1 MRHTQTLMSATPR
14 KNTRKPAAPVA
25 PSGRQRLPT
34 AGSDEKRERIL
45 KAAEALFDRY
55 GYANTTI
62 EQIVQ
67 ALGVTKPFVYYYF
80 RNKQEIFETL
90 CWAPT
95 EACFTVLD
103 FAADDPRPAHEK
115 AVDGLQRLI
124 AATIAHYPA
133 GFFPY
138 REPQAFS
145 PAYLK
150 ASRHVA
156 QQFYKQ
162 FCALLDEGRASGH
175 FDFRD
180 TRITAQAACSL
191 PGFLYNWYQPGGK
204 LGPAEM
210 VVELTDLASRV
221 LGMRITTSAS
231 SSPSPATPRKRTAKP
246 APAIESTP
254 STKRRKSAPSTSH
267 SAT

>member
-1 MRHTQTLMSATPR
+1 MPKPPVTPR
-14 KNTRKPAAPVA
+14 
-25 PSGRQRLPT
+25 GRQRLPT

-45 KAAEALFDRY
+45 KAAEALFDRN
-55 GYANTTI
+55 GYAHTTM

-103 FAADDPRPAHEK
+103 FAADDARPAHDK

-133 GFFPY
+133 AFFPY

-150 ASRHVA
+150 ASRTLA
-156 QQFYKQ
+156 RQFYRQ
-162 FCALLDEGRASGH
+162 FCALLEEGRASGH
-175 FDFRD
+175 FDFRE

-191 PGFLYNWYQPGGK
+191 PGFLYHWYRPGGR
-204 LGPAEM
+204 LGTAEM
-210 VVELTDLASRV
+210 VAELTELASRV
-221 LGMRITTSAS
+221 LGLRPA
-231 SSPSPATPRKRTAKP
+231 PATPASPPKKTP
-246 APAIESTP
+246 ARRSRPAAEP
-254 STKRRKSAPSTSH
+254 PGKD
-267 SAT
+267 

>member
-1 MRHTQTLMSATPR
+1 MPKPPVTPR
-14 KNTRKPAAPVA
+14 
-25 PSGRQRLPT
+25 GRQRLPT

-45 KAAEALFDRY
+45 KAAEALFDRN
-55 GYANTTI
+55 GYASTTM

-103 FAADDPRPAHEK
+103 FAADDARPAHEK

-150 ASRHVA
+150 ASRTLA
-156 QQFYKQ
+156 RQFYRQ
-162 FCALLDEGRASGH
+162 FCALLEEGRASGH
-175 FDFRD
+175 FDFRE

-191 PGFLYNWYQPGGK
+191 PGFLYHWYRPGGR
-204 LGPAEM
+204 LGAAEM
-210 VVELTDLASRV
+210 VAELTDLASRV
-221 LGMRITTSAS
+221 LGLRAAP
-231 SSPSPATPRKRTAKP
+231 PSPASPPKKTPARRGRP
-246 APAIESTP
+246 AAEPPGKA
-254 STKRRKSAPSTSH
+254 
-267 SAT
+267 

>member
-1 MRHTQTLMSATPR
+1 MKP
-14 KNTRKPAAPVA
+14 PAAPAA
-25 PSGRQRLPT
+25 PKGRQRLQT

-55 GYANTTI
+55 GYTNTTI

-138 REPQAFS
+138 REQQAFS
-145 PAYLK
+145 PAYSK
-150 ASRHVA
+150 ASRALA

-162 FCALLDEGRASGH
+162 FCALLEEGRASGH
-175 FDFRD
+175 LDFRE

-191 PGFLYNWYQPGGK
+191 PGFLYHWYQPGGR

-210 VVELTDLASRV
+210 VTELTELASRV
-221 LGMRITTSAS
+221 LGLKTRSSPPTKRSSKAQMASAKTSESEAPGTAS
-231 SSPSPATPRKRTAKP
+231 SPNAPKP
-246 APAIESTP
+246 AKAGRKTP
-254 STKRRKSAPSTSH
+254 SSRST
-267 SAT
+267 T

>member
-1 MRHTQTLMSATPR
+1 MATAPR
-14 KNTRKPAAPVA
+14 KTKKSLTLAVATPVA
-25 PSGRQRLPT
+25 PKGRQKLQT

-55 GYANTTI
+55 GYASTTI

-95 EACFTVLD
+95 EACVTVLD

-115 AVDGLQRLI
+115 AIDGLQRLI

-150 ASRHVA
+150 ASREVA
-156 QQFYKQ
+156 QQFYQQ
-162 FCALLDEGRASGH
+162 FCALLEEGRASGH

-180 TRITAQAACSL
+180 ARITAQAACSL
-191 PGFLYNWYQPGGK
+191 PGFLYNWYQPNGK

-221 LGMRITTSAS
+221 LGLRSSAALA
-231 SSPSPATPRKRTAKP
+231 PPPYRKRSTSKA
-246 APAIESTP
+246 APAAKDAP
-254 STKRRKSAPSTSH
+254 SKRRKSAPSPSST
-267 SAT
+267 AA

>member
-1 MRHTQTLMSATPR
+1 MPKPPVTPR
-14 KNTRKPAAPVA
+14 
-25 PSGRQRLPT
+25 GRQRLPT

-45 KAAEALFDRY
+45 KAAEALFDRN
-55 GYANTTI
+55 GYANTTM

-103 FAADDPRPAHEK
+103 FAADDARAAHEK

-133 GFFPY
+133 AFFPY

-145 PAYLK
+145 PAYMK
-150 ASRHVA
+150 ASRTLA
-156 QQFYKQ
+156 RRFYRQ
-162 FCALLDEGRASGH
+162 FCALLEEGRASGH
-175 FDFRD
+175 LDFRE

-191 PGFLYNWYQPGGK
+191 PGFLYNWYRPGAR
-204 LGPAEM
+204 LGTAEM
-210 VVELTDLASRV
+210 VAELTELASRV
-221 LGMRITTSAS
+221 LGLRTAPATAPEAIAA
-231 SSPSPATPRKRTAKP
+231 SPAKNTPA
-246 APAIESTP
+246 
-254 STKRRKSAPSTSH
+254 RRSRPRAEPPGKD
-267 SAT
+267 

>member
-14 KNTRKPAAPVA
+14 KTSKKPAAPVA
-25 PSGRQRLPT
+25 PRGRQRLPT

-133 GFFPY
+133 GFFPIANH
-138 REPQAFS
+138 RPSAPLISRPRAMWPSSFTSSSAPCSTKAAPADILIFVTPASPPRRPAACPAFS
-145 PAYLK
+145 TTGTNPA
-150 ASRHVA
+150 ASW
-156 QQFYKQ
+156 
-162 FCALLDEGRASGH
+162 D
-175 FDFRD
+175 
-180 TRITAQAACSL
+180 
-191 PGFLYNWYQPGGK
+191 P
-204 LGPAEM
+204 
-210 VVELTDLASRV
+210 
-221 LGMRITTSAS
+221 
-231 SSPSPATPRKRTAKP
+231 PRWWW
-246 APAIESTP
+246 S
-254 STKRRKSAPSTSH
+254 
-267 SAT
+267 

>member
-1 MRHTQTLMSATPR
+1 MPKPPVTPR
-14 KNTRKPAAPVA
+14 
-25 PSGRQRLPT
+25 GRQRLPT

-45 KAAEALFDRY
+45 KAAEALFDRN
-55 GYANTTI
+55 GYANTTM

-103 FAADDPRPAHEK
+103 FAADDARAAHEK

-133 GFFPY
+133 AFFPY

-145 PAYLK
+145 PAYMK
-150 ASRHVA
+150 ASRTLA
-156 QQFYKQ
+156 RRFYRQ
-162 FCALLDEGRASGH
+162 FCALLEEGRASGH
-175 FDFRD
+175 LISAR
-180 TRITAQAACSL
+180 RASPPRPPAACRAFS
-191 PGFLYNWYQPGGK
+191 
-204 LGPAEM
+204 
-210 VVELTDLASRV
+210 
-221 LGMRITTSAS
+221 TTG
-231 SSPSPATPRKRTAKP
+231 T
-246 APAIESTP
+246 APAAAWARPRWWP
-254 STKRRKSAPSTSH
+254 S
-267 SAT
+267 

>member
-1 MRHTQTLMSATPR
+1 MPATSR
-14 KNTRKPAAPVA
+14 KISKTPPPPVA
-25 PSGRQRLPT
+25 PRGRQRFPT

-55 GYANTTI
+55 GYASTTI

-115 AVDGLQRLI
+115 AIDGLQRLI

-150 ASRHVA
+150 ASRNVA

-162 FCALLDEGRASGH
+162 LCELLEEGRASGH
-175 FDFRD
+175 FHFRE

-191 PGFLYNWYQPGGK
+191 PGFLYNWYQPGGR

-210 VVELTDLASRV
+210 VAELTDLATRV
-221 LGMRITTSAS
+221 LGLNLTPAALPTPAKRRGNPPSA
-231 SSPSPATPRKRTAKP
+231 RKN
-246 APAIESTP
+246 
-254 STKRRKSAPSTSH
+254 STKKSTIPS

>member
-1 MRHTQTLMSATPR
+1 MPKPPVTPR
-14 KNTRKPAAPVA
+14 
-25 PSGRQRLPT
+25 GRQRLPT

-45 KAAEALFDRY
+45 KAAEALFDRN
-55 GYANTTI
+55 GYANTTM

-103 FAADDPRPAHEK
+103 FAADDARAAHEK

-133 GFFPY
+133 AFFPY

-145 PAYLK
+145 PAYMK
-150 ASRHVA
+150 ASRTLA
-156 QQFYKQ
+156 RQFYRQ
-162 FCALLDEGRASGH
+162 FCALLEEGRASGH
-175 FDFRD
+175 LDFRE

-191 PGFLYNWYQPGGK
+191 PGFLYNWYRPGGR
-204 LGPAEM
+204 LGTAEM
-210 VVELTDLASRV
+210 VAELTELASRV
-221 LGMRITTSAS
+221 LGLRAA
-231 SSPSPATPRKRTAKP
+231 PATASEATTAIPAKKTPARRSRPRAELPGKD
-246 APAIESTP
+246 
-254 STKRRKSAPSTSH
+254 
-267 SAT
+267 

>member
-1 MRHTQTLMSATPR
+1 MSATPR
-14 KNTRKPAAPVA
+14 KTSKKPAAPVA
-25 PSGRQRLPT
+25 PRGRQRLPT

-221 LGMRITTSAS
+221 LGLRIQPTRPSA
-231 SSPSPATPRKRTAKP
+231 PRKRAAK
-246 APAIESTP
+246 AVAAQSFASEESP
-254 STKRRKSAPSTSH
+254 PPTKRRKSAPSTR
-267 SAT
+267 SATT

>member
-1 MRHTQTLMSATPR
+1 MATAPRKTKKSPSTAVATPVTPR
-14 KNTRKPAAPVA
+14 
-25 PSGRQRLPT
+25 GRQKLPT

-145 PAYLK
+145 PAYL
-150 ASRHVA
+150 ATSRNVA
-156 QQFYKQ
+156 QRFYKQ
-162 FCALLDEGRASGH
+162 FCALLEEGRASGH

-180 TRITAQAACSL
+180 ARITAQAACSL

-221 LGMRITTSAS
+221 LGLRNLA
-231 SSPSPATPRKRTAKP
+231 PAPAPAPAPRKRASRTAP
-246 APAIESTP
+246 PPQDP
-254 STKRRKSAPSTSH
+254 SPPRRRKSASSTSN
-267 SAT
+267 SAS

>member
-1 MRHTQTLMSATPR
+1 MNQQP
-14 KNTRKPAAPVA
+14 PVQA
-25 PSGRQRLPT
+25 SGRQKAAT

-45 KAAEALFDRY
+45 RAAEALFDAQ

-62 EQIVQ
+62 EQIVRQ
-67 ALGVTKPFVYYYF
+67 LGVTKPFVYYYF

-103 FAADDPRPAHEK
+103 FAADDPRAAHEK

-133 GFFPY
+133 AFFPY

-145 PAYLK
+145 PAYMK
-150 ASRHVA
+150 ASRTLA
-156 QQFYKQ
+156 RQFYRQ
-162 FCALLDEGRASGH
+162 FCALLEEGRASGH
-175 FDFRD
+175 LDFRE

-191 PGFLYNWYQPGGK
+191 PGFLYNWYRPGGR
-204 LGPAEM
+204 LGTAEM
-210 VVELTDLASRV
+210 VAELTELASRV
-221 LGMRITTSAS
+221 LGLRTAPATAPEAIAA
-231 SSPSPATPRKRTAKP
+231 SPAKKTPA
-246 APAIESTP
+246 
-254 STKRRKSAPSTSH
+254 RRSRPRAEPPGKD
-267 SAT
+267 

>member
-1 MRHTQTLMSATPR
+1 
-14 KNTRKPAAPVA
+14 VA
-25 PSGRQRLPT
+25 PRGRQRLPT

-55 GYANTTI
+55 GYASTTI

-103 FAADDPRPAHEK
+103 FADDDPRPAHEK
-115 AVDGLQRLI
+115 AIDGLQRLI

-145 PAYLK
+145 PPISRPRAMWPSSSTGSSAPCSTK
-150 ASRHVA
+150 AAPAAFRFPRHPHH
-156 QQFYKQ
+156 
-162 FCALLDEGRASGH
+162 G
-175 FDFRD
+175 
-180 TRITAQAACSL
+180 
-191 PGFLYNWYQPGGK
+191 PGG
-204 LGPAEM
+204 LQPAR
-210 VVELTDLASRV
+210 LS
-221 LGMRITTSAS
+221 TTGT
-231 SSPSPATPRKRTAKP
+231 SPAASWARPRWW
-246 APAIESTP
+246 SN
-254 STKRRKSAPSTSH
+254 
-267 SAT
+267 

>member
-1 MRHTQTLMSATPR
+1 MRHTKTLMPATSKKTSQPPSA
-14 KNTRKPAAPVA
+14 PAAPR
-25 PSGRQRLPT
+25 GRQRFPT

-45 KAAEALFDRY
+45 KAAEALFDRN

-67 ALGVTKPFVYYYF
+67 SLGVTKPFVYYYF

-150 ASRHVA
+150 ASRAVA
-156 QQFYKQ
+156 QKFYGDL
-162 FCALLDEGRASGH
+162 CELLEQGRASGH
-175 FDFRD
+175 FDFRE

-191 PGFLYNWYQPGGK
+191 PGFLYNWYQPGGR

-210 VVELTDLASRV
+210 VVELTELATRV
-221 LGMRITTSAS
+221 LGLRTTSTTAAATTPAPARKTSKRKPSTVS
-231 SSPSPATPRKRTAKP
+231 SSPLSL
-246 APAIESTP
+246 S
-254 STKRRKSAPSTSH
+254 
-267 SAT
+267 

>member
-1 MRHTQTLMSATPR
+1 MAPR
-14 KNTRKPAAPVA
+14 
-25 PSGRQRLPT
+25 GRQRLPT

-115 AVDGLQRLI
+115 AIDGLQRLI

-150 ASRHVA
+150 ASRNVA

-162 FCALLDEGRASGH
+162 FCALLDEGRASA
-175 FDFRD
+175 FRFPRHPHHG
-180 TRITAQAACSL
+180 TGGLQSARLSLQLVSAWRQAG
-191 PGFLYNWYQPGGK
+191 PGRDGGRAHRSG
-204 LGPAEM
+204 LARAGPAHCCGPCAQTRGQSR
-210 VVELTDLASRV
+210 TDA
-221 LGMRITTSAS
+221 GSAE
-231 SSPSPATPRKRTAKP
+231 PFAPR
-246 APAIESTP
+246 
-254 STKRRKSAPSTSH
+254 RRKSASSTTN
-267 SAT
+267 SAS

>member
-1 MRHTQTLMSATPR
+1 MSTPSR
-14 KNTRKPAAPVA
+14 KTARKPAAPVA
-25 PSGRQRLPT
+25 PRGRQRLPT

-55 GYANTTI
+55 GYASTTI

-103 FAADDPRPAHEK
+103 FADDDPRPAHEK
-115 AVDGLQRLI
+115 AIDGLQRLI

-150 ASRHVA
+150 ASRNVA
-156 QQFYKQ
+156 QQFYRQ

-221 LGMRITTSAS
+221 LGLRNPAPVPASA
-231 SSPSPATPRKRTAKP
+231 PAPRKRASRTASP
-246 APAIESTP
+246 PQPQDP
-254 STKRRKSAPSTSH
+254 SPPRRRKSASSTSH
-267 SAT
+267 SAS

>member
-1 MRHTQTLMSATPR
+1 MASTSR
-14 KNTRKPAAPVA
+14 KAPVS
-25 PSGRQRLPT
+25 PRGRQRLPT

-45 KAAEALFDRY
+45 KAAEALFDRN
-55 GYANTTI
+55 GYANTTM

-80 RNKQEIFETL
+80 RSKQEIFETL

-103 FAADDPRPAHEK
+103 FEADDARPAHEK
-115 AVDGLQRLI
+115 AIDGLQRLI

-133 GFFPY
+133 AFFPY

-145 PAYLK
+145 PAYNK
-150 ASRHVA
+150 ASRAVA
-156 QQFYKQ
+156 KRFYTQ
-162 FCALLDEGRASGH
+162 LCALLEEGRASGH
-175 FDFRD
+175 FDFKE

-191 PGFLYNWYQPGGK
+191 PGFLYHWYRPSGR

-210 VVELTDLASRV
+210 VAELTALATRV
-221 LGMRITTSAS
+221 LGLQSLPAAPQRRTSKARTAQ
-231 SSPSPATPRKRTAKP
+231 PSEATAKP
-246 APAIESTP
+246 AKTR
-254 STKRRKSAPSTSH
+254 KRAASQARELQA
-267 SAT
+267 AG

>member
-1 MRHTQTLMSATPR
+1 MPKPPVTPR
-14 KNTRKPAAPVA
+14 
-25 PSGRQRLPT
+25 GRQRLST

-45 KAAEALFDRY
+45 KAAEALFDRN
-55 GYANTTI
+55 GYASTTM

-103 FAADDPRPAHEK
+103 FAADDARPAHDK

-133 GFFPY
+133 AFFPY

-150 ASRHVA
+150 ASRTLA
-156 QQFYKQ
+156 RQFYRQ
-162 FCALLDEGRASGH
+162 FCALLEEGRASGH
-175 FDFRD
+175 FDFRE

-191 PGFLYNWYQPGGK
+191 PGFLYHWYRPGGR
-204 LGPAEM
+204 LGTAEM
-210 VVELTDLASRV
+210 VAELTELASRV
-221 LGMRITTSAS
+221 LGLR
-231 SSPSPATPRKRTAKP
+231 
-246 APAIESTP
+246 
-254 STKRRKSAPSTSH
+254 SAPPTPASPPKKTPARRSRP
-267 SAT
+267 SAEPPGKA